1 MGWQMT
7 PTVKHDGVW
16 SLNLSQNHMLDQIST
31 SAGLTYFDAFY
42 FPITR
47 VLKKFFFCFRL
58 KELVPSV
65 AAKENVTQLDVILEA
80 IRYIDNLQTRLIQ
93 KIEHGEVIPVVMNT
107 AEMEDSILNRNSEGA
122 ES

>member
-1 MGWQMT
+1 M
-7 PTVKHDGVW
+7 
-16 SLNLSQNHMLDQIST
+16 
-31 SAGLTYFDAFY
+31 
-42 FPITR
+42 
-47 VLKKFFFCFRL
+47 
-58 KELVPSV
+58 VPSV